1 MCISVYK
8 WESILE
14 IYNDAQ
20 TFGLR
25 SVNSLAVRNSS
36 LAISWLEATFPE
48 VAQETIDEGDLPA
61 LKAHPHA
68 LFDSSVSLQVYVYI
82 FRYILYQMVC
92 FSFLFFCIFM
102 KPTHHTFYLFIYFFG
117 ELNFPGASKKDMSWW
132 GR

>member
-1 MCISVYK
+1 M
-8 WESILE
+8 E

-48 VAQETIDEGDLPA
+48 VAQETIDEGDPPA

-82 FRYILYQMVC
+82 FSYILYKWFASLFC
-92 FSFLFFCIFM
+92 FS
-102 KPTHHTFYLFIYFFG
+102 
-117 ELNFPGASKKDMSWW
+117 ASS
-132 GR
+132 